1 MAAKKTTSKKTNEKG
16 YVEFNYSDGDRF
28 EYSGRIY
35 VDKKRE
41 AGKLTIYPMSLCL
54 NGQITIKACSFYETE
69 KNMWV
74 GGPQYKSGDEYKDFI
89 YFDKSINDE
98 MDTLAETIKAAIDE
112 G

>member
-1 MAAKKTTSKKTNEKG
+1 MAAKKKTSNSKSGNNGFT
-16 YVEFNYSDGDRF
+16 EFKYSGDTF

-35 VDKKRE
+35 KDKKRE
-41 AGKLTIYPMSLCL
+41 AGKLTIYPMSLTL
-54 NGQITIKACSFYETE
+54 NDTITIKCCSFYETE

-89 YFDKSINDE
+89 YFDKDINDE
-98 MDTLAETIKAAIDE
+98 LDTLAETIKAAIDE